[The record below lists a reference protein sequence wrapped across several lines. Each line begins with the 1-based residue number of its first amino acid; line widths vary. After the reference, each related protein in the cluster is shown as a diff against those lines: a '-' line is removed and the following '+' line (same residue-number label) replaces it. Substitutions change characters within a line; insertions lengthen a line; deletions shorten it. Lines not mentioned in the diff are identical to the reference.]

1 MSYTRIEDGGQPVI
15 TPFETAIE
23 CARLAL
29 DKKGLD
35 VRVLDVRETAGY
47 TDYLLLCSG
56 SSDRQVTAIVE
67 YIEETLKKEH
77 GIRSIGTEGC
87 REGRW
92 ALIDYGDI
100 VIHVFLSS
108 VREFYNFDRLWEAAQ
123 EVPLPEE

>member
-1 MSYTRIEDGGQPVI
+1 M
-15 TPFETAIE
+15 IE

-35 VRVLDVRETAGY
+35 VRVLDVREIAGY
-47 TDYLLLCSG
+47 TDYFLLCSG
-56 SSDRQVTAIVE
+56 SSDRQVSAITE
-67 YIEETLKKEH
+67 HIEETLKKEH
-77 GIRSIGTEGC
+77 GIYPIGTEGC

-100 VIHVFLSS
+100 VVHAFLSS
-108 VREFYNFDRLWEAAQ
+108 VREFYNFDRLWGAAQ